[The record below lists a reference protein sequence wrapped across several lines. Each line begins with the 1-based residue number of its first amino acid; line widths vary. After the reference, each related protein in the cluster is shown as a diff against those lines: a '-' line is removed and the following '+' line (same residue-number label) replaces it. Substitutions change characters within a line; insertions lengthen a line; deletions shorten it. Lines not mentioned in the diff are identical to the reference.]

1 VDSRESCHPLRQTN
15 ANNLESV
22 FDGDIRNNATSS
34 TFYDERL
41 PSQQIS
47 SNPSLPVLLDAIQE
61 EARQLRS
68 QISRVTTI
76 STVLSIL
83 ERLMELSSSITN
95 KIRFFGSDYEL
106 RFEAAELFEYVWGI
120 SKMAVCR
127 WEEIEGS
134 SFNNTSLRA
143 VQYAY
148 ETLPVFINLEIYEHL
163 EMMEHILILIINTVK
178 NCHAHRQ

>member
-1 VDSRESCHPLRQTN
+1 
-15 ANNLESV
+15 
-22 FDGDIRNNATSS
+22 
-34 TFYDERL
+34 
-41 PSQQIS
+41 
-47 SNPSLPVLLDAIQE
+47 
-61 EARQLRS
+61 
-68 QISRVTTI
+68 
-76 STVLSIL
+76 
-83 ERLMELSSSITN
+83 MELSSSITN

>member
-1 VDSRESCHPLRQTN
+1 LRQTN
-15 ANNLESV
+15 ARNLESDCV
-22 FDGDIRNNATSS
+22 RDIRDNATSS
-34 TFYDERL
+34 TFYVERL
-41 PSQQIS
+41 SSQQIS

-106 RFEAAELFEYVWGI
+106 RSDAAKLFEYVWGI

-127 WEEIEGS
+127 WEEMEGS
-134 SFNNTSLRA
+134 SFNNKILRA

>member
-1 VDSRESCHPLRQTN
+1 
-15 ANNLESV
+15 
-22 FDGDIRNNATSS
+22 
-34 TFYDERL
+34 
-41 PSQQIS
+41 
-47 SNPSLPVLLDAIQE
+47 
-61 EARQLRS
+61 
-68 QISRVTTI
+68 
-76 STVLSIL
+76 
-83 ERLMELSSSITN
+83 MELSSSIAN

-106 RFEAAELFEYVWGI
+106 RSDAAELFEYVWGI

-127 WEEIEGS
+127 WEEMEGS
-134 SFNNTSLRA
+134 MSNSNTFLRA